1 VQILL
6 KEAKSMTVL
15 LTAGRIIFAIAMVF
29 FGAQFLIFVS
39 SMSGPLP
46 GPPWSHGVLSLDW
59 LACVG
64 FILAGVSIATG
75 TMARLVA
82 MVLGVVLLFY
92 ALFRYVPMLVTRIHD
107 PGPWTVIFEILAMVG
122 GAWVLA
128 ASFPADGLGSQSW
141 DSMVWRLADVG
152 RLLIAISLVVFAVQ
166 HFMYAGFVANFIPGW
181 IPARLFW
188 AYFTGIAFVAA
199 AISIATKR
207 MLGMAAM
214 LLGTMFFLW
223 VVLLH
228 IPRVAG
234 AIRNGNEVT
243 SLFVAVAMCG
253 LSFVLAGTYGTSVEG
268 RGAFIL

>member
-1 VQILL
+1 
-6 KEAKSMTVL
+6 MNGL
-15 LTAGRIIFAIAMVF
+15 LTAGRLFFAIAMVF

-39 SMSGPLP
+39 SMRGPIP
-46 GPPWSHGVLSLDW
+46 GPPWSHGVLVLDW

-64 FILAGVSIATG
+64 FILAGVSIASG
-75 TMARLVA
+75 RMGRWVA
-82 MVLGVVLLFY
+82 MVLGVVLLLY
-92 ALFRYVPMLVTRIHD
+92 GLLRYVPALVARVHD
-107 PGPWTVIFEILAMVG
+107 PGPWTVLFEILAMVG

-128 ASFPADGLGSQSW
+128 ASFSEDGRSSPSS
-141 DSMVWRLADVG
+141 DNIVWRLADVG
-152 RLLIAISLVVFAVQ
+152 RLLIAVSLVVFAVQ
-166 HFMYAGFVANFIPGW
+166 HFMYARFVATLIPAW

-199 AISIATKR
+199 AVSIATKR

-228 IPRVAG
+228 APRVAG

-243 SLFVAVAMCG
+243 SLLVAVAMCG
-253 LSFVLAGTYGTSVEG
+253 LSFVLAGTYGRSLEG
-268 RGAFIL
+268 RGEFIR

>member
-1 VQILL
+1 MNGLL
-6 KEAKSMTVL
+6 I
-15 LTAGRIIFAIAMVF
+15 AGRLFFAIAMFF

-46 GPPWSHGVLSLDW
+46 GPPWSRGVLFLDW

-75 TMARLVA
+75 RMARLVA
-82 MVLGVVLLFY
+82 IVLGVVLLLY
-92 ALFRYVPMLVTRIHD
+92 GLFRYVPALVEKVHD
-107 PGPWTVIFEILAMVG
+107 PGPWTVLFEILSMVG

-128 ASFPADGLGSQSW
+128 ASFPADRRGSPPR
-141 DSMVWRLADVG
+141 DSVVSRLADVG
-152 RLLIAISLVVFAVQ
+152 RFLIAISLVVFAVQ
-166 HFMYAGFVANFIPGW
+166 HFMYARFVATLIPAW

-207 MLGMAAM
+207 MLWMGAT
-214 LLGTMFFLW
+214 LLGTMFLLW

-228 IPRVAG
+228 APRVAG
-234 AIRNGNEVT
+234 AVRNGNEVT

-253 LSFVLAGTYGTSVEG
+253 LSFVLAGTYG
-268 RGAFIL
+268 RGAKGRSALIL

>member
-1 VQILL
+1 
-6 KEAKSMTVL
+6 MNGL
-15 LTAGRIIFAIAMVF
+15 LTAGRLFFAIAMVF

-46 GPPWSHGVLSLDW
+46 GPPWSRGVLFLDW

-75 TMARLVA
+75 RMARLVA
-82 MVLGVVLLFY
+82 IVLGAVLLLY
-92 ALFRYVPMLVTRIHD
+92 GLLRYVPALVTRIRD
-107 PGPWTVIFEILAMVG
+107 PGPWTVLFEILAMVG

-128 ASFPADGLGSQSW
+128 ASFSADGMGSGSR
-141 DSMVWRLADVG
+141 DNVVWRLSDVG
-152 RLLIAISLVVFAVQ
+152 RFLIAVSLVVFAVQ
-166 HFMYAGFVANFIPGW
+166 HFMYAGFVATLVPAW

-199 AISIATKR
+199 AISIATKKI
-207 MLGMAAM
+207 LGMAAM
-214 LLGTMFFLW
+214 LLGTMFLLW

-234 AIRNGNEVT
+234 AIRNGDEVT
-243 SLFVAVAMCG
+243 SLFVAMAMGG
-253 LSFVLAGTYGTSVEG
+253 LSFVLAGVYGRSLQG